1 MKRKKGRDNSM
12 VEMQM
17 GPMIDMVFLL
27 LVFFI
32 VTSKPIRQEADVSL
46 SLPGLL
52 SQAEAFETPDETKIH
67 IGPEGGISIN
77 EVPMDL
83 RTLEQRLR
91 LFKQSAKANQT
102 VAMVTVEAHDRALHQ
117 RIVDVLN
124 TCAQSGIADVT
135 FSDDPSTEGGGS

>member
-1 MKRKKGRDNSM
+1 MKRKKGRENSM

-32 VTSKPIRQEADVSL
+32 VTSKPIRQEADISL

-52 SQAEAFETPDETKIH
+52 SQAEPFETPDETKIN
-67 IGPEGGISIN
+67 IGLGGEISVN
-77 EVPMDL
+77 EVPMSL
-83 RTLEQRLR
+83 AALEQRLR
-91 LFKQSAKANQT
+91 LFKESADANQT
-102 VAMVTVEAHDRALHQ
+102 VAMVTVEAHDAALHQ

-124 TCAQSGIADVT
+124 VCANSGIGDVT
-135 FSDDPSTEGGGS
+135 FSDEPSQGSG